1 MLPLSLD
8 NPTSARASLAKDTVF
23 DQRGLQAIRTLGPEQ
38 SPEAMRE
45 VAKKFE
51 AMFVQE
57 MLKSMRA
64 GGEVFAQ
71 GNYFSS
77 ETERFHRDL
86 YDQQLTLE
94 LSSGRGLGLAEHFY
108 RNMQQ
113 QYGAYLADGSVKIPE
128 YSGDGTL
135 AQAPASSGELNE
147 QVSHQQWGD
156 SLRSLAPV
164 VEDNAETRAEN
175 AFFNRY
181 YAGTSIPSG
190 VDAGTALGVGATK
203 PAQRSYPAGDKQPVS
218 QTQAN
223 FVALLKPHA
232 EQAARALNVNP
243 DVLIAQA
250 ALETGWGRHVI
261 HTGQGHN
268 SFNLFNIKASG
279 QWQGDSV
286 AVPTLEYDAGNPR
299 YERASFRKY
308 DSYGESFADY
318 VRLMKTSA
326 RYQPALA
333 AGKDS
338 SAYAE
343 ALQQAGY
350 ATDPHYADKIK
361 RLLNSEP
368 INNLANTPLA
378 NNRLANAA
386 AQITDAGLVAAGQL
400 AKSLAGNLLSPTSLA
415 LTTSA
420 LHVTE

>member
-1 MLPLSLD
+1 MLPLD
-8 NPTSARASLAKDTVF
+8 TQPRASLAKDTVF

-86 YDQQLTLE
+86 YDQQLSLE

-113 QYGAYLADGSVKIPE
+113 HYGAYLADGSVKAPS
-128 YSGDGTL
+128 YNSDGSL
-135 AQAPASSGELNE
+135 VQAPASTGELSDLV
-147 QVSHQQWGD
+147 QHQRWGD

-164 VEDNAETRAEN
+164 VEDDAQTRTEN

-181 YAGTSIPSG
+181 YAG
-190 VDAGTALGVGATK
+190 VAGLGAVPPQAVTASAS
-203 PAQRSYPAGDKQPVS
+203 QRIYPAGGKQPVS

-286 AVPTLEYDAGNPR
+286 AVSTLEYEAGNPH
-299 YERASFRKY
+299 YERANFRKY
-308 DSYGESFADY
+308 SSYAESFADY

-326 RYQPALA
+326 RYQGALE
-333 AGKDS
+333 AGRDS
-338 SAYAE
+338 SAYAD

-350 ATDPHYADKIK
+350 ATDPQYANKIK

-368 INNLANTPLA
+368 INAMV
-378 NNRLANAA
+378 NRLTQAGVTAA
-386 AQITDAGLVAAGQL
+386 ASAAGQI
-400 AKSLAGNLLSPTSLA
+400 ASSLSNNVVGQVQQY
-415 LTTSA
+415 LT
-420 LHVTE
+420 E